1 VEEISFFT
9 MPGGQEPKA
18 KKRKRGDRREKE
30 KPLLAVQGLLRLDHC
45 FIKPNNDE
53 AEVLE
58 VVAGEETKKIVLA
71 PDDLLKSEHDMV
83 AYKAGY
89 DTGPTNPLPQDE
101 REEVIFAK
109 QKVVEDAKEYF
120 EEMKKETEEKR
131 EEREA
136 AWAEAELSELE
147 KKEKAEQ
154 RKAKREAKKAA
165 ELAEAK
171 KMPVVDPAAYG
182 YAADDDPDNPD
193 NYQTPD
199 SSREEN
205 VFGNFQPKSSETVEL
220 VEGELK
226 PPGEEDSVVGE
237 MVSVV
242 HTEGDTR
249 VVVHHG
255 GEVGQGE
262 EKGPEVMRPLGNKL
276 DGRIEDET
284 EDMVSEDVVDMAM
297 AVALDM
303 EEKRRAEEWEK
314 MEIENKKKEAVRLQA
329 EADDLAR
336 EADRSELS
344 LDELTTLRQLEAKLG
359 VGYGQSQGPCIP
371 VAAQGQRA
379 VLDAYW
385 EFVRENPQDFNGWA
399 YLIQACETVDILDE
413 IRTVYNAFLPL
424 FPYCYAY
431 WKRYSDIERK
441 SENWS
446 RALAILHRGLTAIPL
461 SVDLWVTYLEL
472 YHKMYSTHEEFPIL
486 FREQCEKA
494 VATAG
499 MEYRSD
505 MLWELFIE
513 KEMERNEL
521 RFVTDLFR
529 RVVAM
534 PTKLY
539 NKHWDNFIAHVRDH
553 HPRDILQYSDYEGLR
568 KLACRELSLTYRPDP
583 IMCPEVARKVELPED
598 KLKAGMKERLVAS
611 LVATHE
617 QTEQKVDEIYRFE
630 EKLKRTYFHVKPLD
644 QKQLRVWDQY
654 LDWQVEQGDHQ
665 RIVVL
670 FERCLIPCALYE
682 QFWAKYARYL
692 ERAHKEGKDKD
703 YMGRPDG
710 ELENGDIGKARDAF
724 QTGLGCVDKIREA
737 RCSWTLRG
745 WRETLKDGTE
755 IMRAEEIVEEEET
768 VVNKREEE
776 TKEKENEDLVES
788 EDKDEVAQEDY
799 TGDDA
804 TVELSEFDKT
814 AGDENLETENHSS
827 NTDDK
832 TIVEDGEVD
841 KLGNLQPGD
850 VSSSQAVEAEMSGV
864 VVSDVWQLQGRGW
877 EAVRDVYRRAAIVHC
892 PRKAV
897 IRMKWA
903 QFEENIGNIEQAREI
918 LRQLVAKY
926 PMLLEARMQQIDLER
941 REKKWVVAE
950 KMYTKLMKQIPSKHE
965 KYKNMKTWIAMKYAR
980 FQFKICGNADKALAA
995 LRSAL
1000 KKERGNSKLYSQI
1013 IDICYQ
1019 RQPIDVTGVTAAIE
1033 LALVSKDLSN
1043 MSKLEFVQRKVE
1055 FMQEFGD
1062 VGRYRDAWDQLK
1074 KFRHLCSADLKVE
1087 AKRKAELEEEEK
1099 RLQSLEEMRAQAK
1112 AEANMKAKIAESE
1125 GRLMCSKCQ
1134 GEMLPNSEGVYEF
1147 ENWKGG
1153 VAGGHRGHQTFTD
1166 IADQPVLMAEDTV
1179 IDLMDFDMDPE
1190 EEEKIKRS
1198 LEEKTKYKEVAP
1210 TWELN
1215 IEKYGYG
1222 AKRKAYDPDYEHV
1235 ESSKYREYERLEGE
1249 GYDETVKD
1257 QDDNR
1262 KKNLKAPGLGHK
1274 HGKFTPGDKK
1284 YTTSDYIIPPKVPQA
1299 NLTAPLPLARKPPG
1313 QLELDEHEQS
1323 VFDLPPELADPSLS
1337 PCVNVPEWFV
1347 REGGELCLSE
1357 SAHGMSVIR
1366 YWPKFLSEKGND
1378 LMMTRLRR
1386 YCKWHQKQVKVGGE
1400 WKYQPRLVSWY
1411 GPCDYQYSG
1420 LAMEKNLN
1428 WAPELLDLLHRLISM
1443 TRHEFNSCFL
1453 NLYRHG
1459 YDMCGWHSDAHPQ
1472 LGRNP
1477 PVASVSLGAVRVFEL
1492 RKKHGAPNFIRFPLF
1507 PGSLLLMEGAVQE
1520 DWLHCLPKDPACK
1533 EERVNLTFRIMYS
1546 GEGM

>member
-1 VEEISFFT
+1 

-45 FIKPNNDE
+45 FVKPNNEE

-58 VVAGEETKKIVLA
+58 VVAGEEKKKIVLA

-109 QKVVEDAKEYF
+109 QKVVTDAEEYF
-120 EEMKKETEEKR
+120 QEMKKETEEKR

-136 AWAEAELSELE
+136 AWAEAELSEKE

-165 ELAEAK
+165 ELAASKE
-171 KMPVVDPAAYG
+171 MPVVDPAAYG
-182 YAADDDPDNPD
+182 YAADDDPDNLE
-193 NYQTPD
+193 NYQEPN
-199 SSREEN
+199 SSKEEN
-205 VFGNFQPKSSETVEL
+205 VFGIFQPSTAEIGEL

-226 PPGEEDSVVGE
+226 PPGEEDSVTGDS
-237 MVSVV
+237 VSVV
-242 HTEGDTR
+242 HMDGNTR
-249 VVVHHG
+249 VVVHHT
-255 GEVGQGE
+255 GEEGE
-262 EKGPEVMRPLGNKL
+262 EAEKGPGEMRPLEGEQEGTN
-276 DGRIEDET
+276 EEQP
-284 EDMVSEDVVDMAM
+284 EDMVSEDVVNMAM
-297 AVALDM
+297 AVALEM

-314 MEIENKKKEAVRLQA
+314 MELENKKKEAQRLQI

-461 SVDLWVTYLEL
+461 SVDLWVSYLEL
-472 YHKMYSTHEEFPIL
+472 YHKMYSTHEEFPTL

-499 MEYRSD
+499 MDYRSD

-521 RFVTDLFR
+521 RFVTDLYR

-568 KLACRELSLTYRPDP
+568 KLTCRELSLTYRPDP
-583 IMCPEVARKVELPED
+583 IMCPEVERKVELPED

-703 YMGRPDG
+703 ALGGTSQGMS
-710 ELENGDIGKARDAF
+710 EEHIGKARDAF
-724 QTGLGCVDKIREA
+724 KTGLGVVDQMREA
-737 RCSWTLRG
+737 RCTWTLRG
-745 WRETLKDGTE
+745 WQETLKDGTQV
-755 IMRAEEIVEEEET
+755 MRAVVNEDALEAAESEKDIDKESEKHPDDECDPMETSET
-768 VVNKREEE
+768 VESACD
-776 TKEKENEDLVES
+776 KEVDNNSKDADDVQNENRT
-788 EDKDEVAQEDY
+788 DKC
-799 TGDDA
+799 
-804 TVELSEFDKT
+804 
-814 AGDENLETENHSS
+814 
-827 NTDDK
+827 
-832 TIVEDGEVD
+832 VEDGEVD
-841 KLGNLQPGD
+841 RLENLKPVTG
-850 VSSSQAVEAEMSGV
+850 SSSQAVVREMSDV
-864 VVSDVWQLQGRGW
+864 VVSDEWQVQGRGW
-877 EAVRDVYRRAAIVHC
+877 EAVRDVYRRAAVVHC
-892 PRKAV
+892 PKKAV

-903 QFEENIGNIEQAREI
+903 QFEENIGNIDQARDI
-918 LRQLVAKY
+918 LKQLVAKY

-941 REKKWVVAE
+941 REKNWLVAE

-1043 MSKLEFVQRKVE
+1043 MAKLEFVQRKVE

-1099 RLQSLEEMRAQAK
+1099 RLQNLEEMRAQAK

-1125 GRLMCSKCQ
+1125 GRLMCSRCQ
-1134 GEMLPNSEGVYEF
+1134 SEMLPNSDGVYEF

-1153 VAGGHRGHQTFTD
+1153 GQGGSQAFTD
-1166 IADQPVLMAEDTV
+1166 MTEPPVQLAEDTV
-1179 IDLMDFDMDPE
+1179 IDLMNFDMDPE
-1190 EEEKIKRS
+1190 EEEKIKKS

-1215 IEKYGYG
+1215 IERYGYG

-1249 GYDETVKD
+1249 GYDDSIKD
-1257 QDDNR
+1257 PDDNR
-1262 KKNLKAPGLGHK
+1262 KKNIKAPGLGHVP
-1274 HGKFTPGDKK
+1274 GKYTPGDKK

-1299 NLTAPLPLARKPPG
+1299 NLAAPLPAPKKPPG
-1313 QLELDEHEQS
+1313 QVELDEHEQHA
-1323 VFDLPPELADPSLS
+1323 FDLPPELADPSAS

-1357 SAHGMSVIR
+1357 SSNGMSVIR

-1492 RKKHGAPNFIRFPLF
+1492 RKKQGAPNFIRFPLF

-1533 EERVNLTFRIMYS
+1533 EERVNLTFRIMYAT
-1546 GEGM
+1546 GDF